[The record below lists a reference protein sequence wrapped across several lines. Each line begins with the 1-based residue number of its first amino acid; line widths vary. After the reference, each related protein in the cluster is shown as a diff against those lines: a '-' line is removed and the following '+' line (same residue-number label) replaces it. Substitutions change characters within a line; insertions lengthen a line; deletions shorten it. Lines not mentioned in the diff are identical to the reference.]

1 MTEFSIFFHQNQ
13 LLKIRKFQDGVCNFL
28 IQNGILCVPVFPL
41 RIQCKN
47 LPEKPNIKKIS
58 LNPKKEN
65 FCKSEYQKN
74 EILSLEAELEADG
87 NKTQGK
93 IELVQI
99 LENAKPLHSETGSDG
114 ETISDFFSG
123 ISEISEIKKI
133 SPLKICE
140 IEIIKTE
147 KSAQWKILSEKWM
160 KI

>member
-13 LLKIRKFQDGVCNFL
+13 LLKIRKFQGEVCNFL
-28 IQNGILCVPVFPL
+28 IQNGIFCVPVFPL

-47 LPEKPNIKKIS
+47 LSEKPKINKLS

-74 EILSLEAELEADG
+74 EILNLEAELEVDG
-87 NKTQGK
+87 NKTRGE

-99 LENAKPLHSETGSDG
+99 LKKAKPRYYKIGSG
-114 ETISDFFSG
+114 CEAISNFF
-123 ISEISEIKKI
+123 SEISEIKKI
-133 SPLKICE
+133 SPFKICE
-140 IEIIKTE
+140 IEITKTE
-147 KSAQWKILSEKWM
+147 KSAQWKILSEKWV